1 MQNFDIPIPGENFL
15 SDTRNQSWHRP
26 PEYDHP
32 DQFLKHV
39 DKTFK
44 KPQAQTG
51 LDTLVSSGVSVTTMT
66 DFFISRSIMD
76 GLISIDFGILM
87 AGPTARAIEL
97 MCVQLGIDYEMGFED
112 NTEVPT
118 KEDVQ
123 HIADLIERDGLVEV
137 DPEQEDVPEEEQA
150 AEEEMGLMAPE
161 ADLAGEP
168 ADEDMQAEML
178 GLNAEEGP
186 LDELQ

>member
-32 DQFLKHV
+32 DQFLKYV

-137 DPEQEDVPEEEQA
+137 DPEEEDVPEEEQA

-168 ADEDMQAEML
+168 ADKDMQAEML